1 MIRIRHTRMT
11 FRGWRGSAERASEIS
26 QRALREVAAIA
37 AHAETT
43 GEPLGRI
50 QLTVRVPHAA
60 SDGAIA
66 ARVAGAVNRRI
77 RRGIGA

>member
-37 AHAETT
+37 AHAELR
-43 GEPLGRI
+43 PR
-50 QLTVRVPHAA
+50 A
-60 SDGAIA
+60 SRWGASS
-66 ARVAGAVNRRI
+66 
-77 RRGIGA
+77 